1 MSLSHGRDEVSGVLQ
16 PLSGAEE
23 LHVLRPQVHGGMA
36 PAVVAVLQ
44 HKHGGP
50 IFLGPLGPLIHFS
63 TFRFSQRVRFL
74 LSLPSEHEEGQ
85 TLASVM
91 LEVLPVPLRPQD
103 GVSRVKMVSVLVQ
116 PLLREGLIAAGCF
129 LQVSSVAGASRD

>member
-1 MSLSHGRDEVSGVLQ
+1 MFPFCDLPIVIESLLD
-16 PLSGAEE
+16 P
-23 LHVLRPQVHGGMA
+23 P
-36 PAVVAVLQ
+36 
-44 HKHGGP
+44 
-50 IFLGPLGPLIHFS
+50 
-63 TFRFSQRVRFL
+63 
-74 LSLPSEHEEGQ
+74 EHEEGQ
-85 TLASVM
+85 SLASVM